1 MPRRRQGD
9 PPAVTKSQI
18 RQDEFFA
25 RRQRE
30 VIEDLEREG
39 HTELAAKA
47 RANLQRFEELQQME
61 IADPVVQQEAAESQP
76 KLPNGYA
83 PVLLM
88 LVGLAAAFAMASSRA
103 LPMLLAS
110 VGLRPAWL
118 ESVGAAAAPYVN
130 LLMGVAAL
138 CFIGGV
144 GFLWHQSRP
153 GACVPGAI
161 CARPSVQ
168 LLTSAGLAMT
178 LVLLSFGY
186 RYVLTRTW

>member
-1 MPRRRQGD
+1 MAKRQRAD
-9 PPAVTKSQI
+9 PPAEAERHV
-18 RQDEFFA
+18 RQDEFIA

-39 HTELAAKA
+39 HAELAAKA
-47 RANLQRFEELQQME
+47 RKNLQQFEEQQQAE
-61 IADPVVQQEAAESQP
+61 IADPGARQEVVGSQR

-88 LVGLAAAFAMASSRA
+88 LVSLAAAFGMASCRA
-103 LPMLLAS
+103 LPMLLAGI
-110 VGLRPAWL
+110 GLRPAWL
-118 ESVGAAAAPYVN
+118 EFISGAAAPHVK
-130 LLMGVAAL
+130 LLMGVAVL
-138 CFIGGV
+138 CFIGGA

-153 GACVPGAI
+153 GVCVPGAI
-161 CARPSVQ
+161 CARPSIQ